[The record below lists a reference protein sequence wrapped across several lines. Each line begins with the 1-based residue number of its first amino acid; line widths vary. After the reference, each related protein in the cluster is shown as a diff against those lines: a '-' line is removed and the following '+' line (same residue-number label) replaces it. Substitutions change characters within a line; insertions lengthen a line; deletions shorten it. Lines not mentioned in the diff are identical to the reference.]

1 MFLGSG
7 AIKRIGASL
16 SNPTTVSHI
25 GDVARGISRVASGL
39 NKASGGLLKT
49 AVEALPAGSLA
60 LKAGKY
66 GLEHA
71 EDVAKFAGRAFQK
84 MSSAPK

>member
-1 MFLGSG
+1 MFARGIVS
-7 AIKRIGASL
+7 KIGASL
-16 SNPTTVSHI
+16 ANPQTQAKV
-25 GDVARGISRVASGL
+25 GDVARGISRVASL
-39 NKASGGLLKT
+39 ANKASGGLLKT

-60 LKAGKY
+60 LKAGKF

-71 EDVAKFAGRAFQK
+71 EQGAKFLGKTYEK